1 MKKFSLRKMLI
12 KGQDNQVFELYKP
25 FRNHL
30 RKISLPDSLYVLWV
44 YTQHLQFNNP
54 IPSSIEVLP
63 EIVLAKNK
71 ISKTFFEWE
80 LETLVR
86 EVIINSEE
94 SKFAPETL
102 RKWKYFARAIN
113 KLKDLENKIIKKFID
128 ETNIL
133 TEFHRIAHRE
143 FPWQSS
149 PNQKYIARYFKIF
162 NYTPLNNII
171 QSVIGLTTQEL
182 FLIGMLLFGFYKNK
196 FALFTPPTIIDIPE
210 ITQESLDKIFNHFS
224 CDLIGLKKKLLGE
237 QQINEKFV
245 YAYSSLRKYP
255 IIKMK
260 YQGKDSL
267 VCPLPTLLVWRLT
280 NGIYYEICGKKNF
293 SNEFGKSFQ
302 NYVGEVIERGNN
314 KVEAYPEEEYL
325 DGKDRKDTVD
335 WIIDEGDSAIFIE
348 CKTKRITV
356 PAKTEIKSEKEL
368 KKDLEFMADFIVQ
381 VYKSI
386 GDYFNNKYPSFKFR
400 INRKIFPLIVTL
412 EDWYLWG
419 DKLLGELK
427 TKVIEKL
434 RKTSLPLAWLSEMPY
449 SVCSIQDFELMVQ
462 IMEKVG
468 IKKFIEKKVYD
479 QDKEKWGFRPF
490 IINEFPNENKILRF
504 LFPDDFDKIFPKRFF
519 EQGIKKPSEH

>member
-1 MKKFSLRKMLI
+1 MQI
-12 KGQDNQVFELYKP
+12 KEQDSQVFKLYKP
-25 FRNHL
+25 LRNHL
-30 RKISLPDSLYVLWV
+30 RKISLPDSLYVLWA
-44 YTQHLQFNNP
+44 YIQHLQFNNP
-54 IPSSIEVLP
+54 IPPTIEVLP
-63 EIVLAKNK
+63 EIVLTENK
-71 ISKTFFEWE
+71 ISKMFFEWE

-113 KLKDLENKIIKKFID
+113 KLKDLENEITKKFID

-143 FPWQSS
+143 FSWQSRL
-149 PNQKYIARYFKIF
+149 NQQYIARYFKIF
-162 NYTPLNNII
+162 NYTPLDNII

-182 FLIGMLLFGFYKNK
+182 YLIGMLLFGSYKDN
-196 FALFTPPTIIDIPE
+196 FALFIPPTIIDIPE

-224 CDLIGLKKKLLGE
+224 CDLDGLKKKLLDE
-237 QQINEKFV
+237 QEINEKFV

-260 YQGKDSL
+260 YQDKDSL

-280 NGIYYEICGKKNF
+280 NGIYYEICGKRNF
-293 SNEFGKSFQ
+293 SNKFGKSFQ
-302 NYVGEVIERGNN
+302 NYVGEVIEKGNN
-314 KVEAYPEEEYL
+314 KVEVYPEKEYL

-356 PAKTEIKSEKEL
+356 PAKTEIKSEEEL
-368 KKDLEFMADFIVQ
+368 KKDLDFMADFIVQ

-386 GDYFNNKYPSFKFR
+386 GDYFNNKYPSFKFKT
-400 INRKIFPLIVTL
+400 NRKIFPLIVTL
-412 EDWYLWG
+412 ENWYLWG

-434 RKTSLPLAWLSEMPY
+434 RATSLPLAWLSEMPY
-449 SVCSIQDFELMVQ
+449 SVCSIQDFEIMVQ

-468 IKKFIEKKVYD
+468 IKTFIEKKVYD
-479 QDKEKWGFRPF
+479 KDKKKWGFRPF
-490 IINEFPNENKILRF
+490 IINKFPKENKSVRF
-504 LFPDDFDKIFPKRFF
+504 LFTDDFDKIFPKRFF
-519 EQGIKKPSEH
+519 EKVGKKP